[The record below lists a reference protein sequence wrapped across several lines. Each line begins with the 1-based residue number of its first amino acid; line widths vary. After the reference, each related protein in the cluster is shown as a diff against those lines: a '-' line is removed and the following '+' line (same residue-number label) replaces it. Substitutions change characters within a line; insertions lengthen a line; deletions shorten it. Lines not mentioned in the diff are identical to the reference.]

1 MSQQTEVLDRLLTFY
16 SKRYKGRELDK
27 KMSEAVQELIDS
39 SDINLGAAMKFFA
52 DNDVEPYL
60 KAKKISSS
68 SSSSSSSYSDPCGG
82 GGGASYR
89 SHC

>member
-1 MSQQTEVLDRLLTFY
+1 MSQQTEVLERLLTFY
-16 SKRYKGRELDK
+16 SKRYKGKELDK

-60 KAKKISSS
+60 KAKKMSP
-68 SSSSSSSYSDPCGG
+68 SSSSSSYSDPCGG